1 MKGVLEKFL
10 QHKKQSKVRKNYKV
24 TGVTFQG
31 RQEIISQ
38 LYKIMHETEE
48 SMQCHLVLQTDN
60 EYDKNAISVNVFFND
75 VFYKIGYISRKENYN
90 LRRQI
95 QKVDKTFITSIY
107 YMTEMD
113 LYGVIVSV
121 YFDQEE

>member
-10 QHKKQSKVRKNYKV
+10 QYKKQSKVCKNYKV

-95 QKVDKTFITSIY
+95 QKVDKTFITRIY
-107 YMTEMD
+107 YMSEMD
-113 LYGVIVSV
+113 LYGVMVSV